1 MKKKCCLV
9 TNIMDSVSDYQQ
21 KLNRL
26 ERIKT
31 SQYGPKTKQEF
42 KESRNY
48 FFKFL
53 NWSIIALHCCI
64 SFCYTPLWISY
75 MYTYITLHLESP
87 SHATTQIPPYWVI
100 TEHGAEFGW
109 LHMVVYI
116 CQSYFLNSSHP
127 LLPTLC
133 LQVHPLSL
141 HLFSHL
147 TNSRTFF

>member
-48 FFKFL
+48 LVKVKHFMDVLIQAQRK
-53 NWSIIALHCCI
+53 
-64 SFCYTPLWISY
+64 
-75 MYTYITLHLESP
+75 
-87 SHATTQIPPYWVI
+87 
-100 TEHGAEFGW
+100 
-109 LHMVVYI
+109 
-116 CQSYFLNSSHP
+116 
-127 LLPTLC
+127 
-133 LQVHPLSL
+133 
-141 HLFSHL
+141 
-147 TNSRTFF
+147 RR